1 MRLLHVSHQ
10 YYPAIG
16 GAERYITDLSEEL
29 AARGHTLDVFTTR
42 SQDYV
47 TWANTLPPRET
58 VNGVR
63 VRRFRSLR
71 RNRLAWHA
79 LAFGLERSMDAG
91 KSCCEPLVFFGNG
104 PVSPGMAAA
113 LLRQTPA
120 YDLVH
125 INNLHYAHAWVAFAA
140 AKRRNAPVVI
150 TPHLHIRQPETY
162 DVGYMRRILQGCDTV
177 IAVSEAE
184 GRFLIDQGLA
194 RDVVVA
200 GNGLRLER
208 FPPLDAAAARAKL
221 GLPAGAFVVLFLGR
235 KTAYKGLALLLDAF
249 AALRRR
255 HPAAVFLAIG
265 PETDYSRR
273 LWAERGPQPGVV
285 TRGAVTDDERL
296 AALAACDVLALPSV
310 GEAFGIVY
318 LEAWAYRKPV
328 IAAAIESAASLID
341 DGVDGFLV
349 DTEHPGLLSRRL
361 AQLAAQ
367 PELGRALG
375 EQGYR
380 KLCAR
385 YTVGVAADI
394 VEGAYYRVRRKHAA
408 SEGLSPCTSA

>member
-162 DVGYMRRILQGCDTV
+162 DVGYMRRILQGSDAV

-249 AALRRR
+249 AALRR

-265 PETDYSRR
+265 PETDYSPPLGRTR
-273 LWAERGPQPGVV
+273 PQPG
-285 TRGAVTDDERL
+285 RSY
-296 AALAACDVLALPSV
+296 AA
-310 GEAFGIVY
+310 
-318 LEAWAYRKPV
+318 R
-328 IAAAIESAASLID
+328 
-341 DGVDGFLV
+341 
-349 DTEHPGLLSRRL
+349 
-361 AQLAAQ
+361 
-367 PELGRALG
+367 
-375 EQGYR
+375 
-380 KLCAR
+380 
-385 YTVGVAADI
+385 
-394 VEGAYYRVRRKHAA
+394 
-408 SEGLSPCTSA
+408 